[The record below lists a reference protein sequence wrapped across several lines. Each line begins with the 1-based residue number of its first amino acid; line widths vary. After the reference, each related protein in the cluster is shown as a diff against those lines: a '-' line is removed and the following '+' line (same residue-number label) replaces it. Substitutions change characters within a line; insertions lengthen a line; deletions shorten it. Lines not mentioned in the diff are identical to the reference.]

1 MTGTLD
7 AVAAASETTVAP
19 RRRRTGRLLIG
30 VGIVIMLAGLLFGYD
45 QGVIAGA
52 LHGIQ
57 SEFDIGTT
65 LVEVITSWVTLG
77 ALFGAL
83 VAGVLADKLGRRITI
98 VTAAALF
105 VVGAALEAFAPGPP
119 VLVVGRLTV
128 GFGVGVASVAAPL
141 YASEMAP
148 AHLRGRFVSMYQLA
162 ITVGIFIAYA
172 VDQVL
177 TNSDAWRAMLG
188 VSAIPGLLLVL
199 AIWPMPESP
208 RWLIQREREHEAR
221 DVICRCEPDCD
232 VDARID
238 EICACIAAD
247 ADSASWRE
255 LFSKSIRTPLMI
267 GVGLAVFQQITGIN
281 AIIYYANEIFGAAG
295 FETPQEQAAATTWA
309 VGGVN
314 VLATFIAVAYVDRF
328 GRKPLLL
335 TGLVGMAVSL
345 TVVGFC
351 FLSLDN
357 ATPDAGESMAGIF
370 TLVGLVVFIAS
381 FAFSLGPVVWTVINE
396 IFPSRIRGRGVAV
409 ATAANWGSAW
419 LVSQFFLSLT
429 DAIGTAATFWMFA
442 FFSVLAFIWI
452 KLRVP
457 ETKGKTLE
465 EIEELWEPQRAA
477 AVAAQVSP

>member
-1 MTGTLD
+1 
-7 AVAAASETTVAP
+7 
-19 RRRRTGRLLIG
+19 
-30 VGIVIMLAGLLFGYD
+30 
-45 QGVIAGA
+45 
-52 LHGIQ
+52 
-57 SEFDIGTT
+57 
-65 LVEVITSWVTLG
+65 
-77 ALFGAL
+77 
-83 VAGVLADKLGRRITI
+83 
-98 VTAAALF
+98 
-105 VVGAALEAFAPGPP
+105 
-119 VLVVGRLTV
+119 
-128 GFGVGVASVAAPL
+128 
-141 YASEMAP
+141 
-148 AHLRGRFVSMYQLA
+148 
-162 ITVGIFIAYA
+162 
-172 VDQVL
+172 
-177 TNSDAWRAMLG
+177 
-188 VSAIPGLLLVL
+188 
-199 AIWPMPESP
+199 MPESP

-232 VDARID
+232 VDARVD

-255 LFSKSIRTPLMI
+255 VFSKSIRTPLMI

-351 FLSLDN
+351 FLSLDD

-465 EIEELWEPQRAA
+465 EIEELWEPQRAP